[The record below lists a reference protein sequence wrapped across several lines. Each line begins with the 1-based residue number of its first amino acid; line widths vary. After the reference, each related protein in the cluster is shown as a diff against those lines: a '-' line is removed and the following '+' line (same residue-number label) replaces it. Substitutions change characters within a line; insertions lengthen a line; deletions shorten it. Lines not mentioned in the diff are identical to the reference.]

1 MNYEVIRAA
10 IREEL
15 DNPQPLYMPN
25 SPGAFVRDRLFKQS
39 YWEEATWFWGC
50 YCRGGFNIPDL
61 DVAYHELQELVKNEK
76 MPDWGTKGT

>member
-15 DNPQPLYMPN
+15 DNPQAFYMPC
-25 SPGAFVRDRLFKQS
+25 SPGEFIRDRLFKQS

-50 YCRGGFNIPDL
+50 YCRGGFNVPDI
-61 DVAYHELQELVKNEK
+61 DEAYNQLKELSAKDQ
-76 MPDWGTKGT
+76 MPDWGTYGT